1 MRATSSLAP
10 RARPA
15 LRQRGVIM
23 VIALITLAVLL
34 MGAAIAMRS
43 MNATLS
49 SVGNFGFKRDMAN
62 RAELG
67 IRAATTALTAGA
79 LATTASRQAD
89 NVGANYSASL
99 LPSDASGIPLTL
111 LNLSSPSDLNGAGV
125 AGNEITVAAEGLR
138 IVYLIDRFCA
148 TAGAFSQANCLVKGT
163 QTLGGSAP
171 GGALLPPPQPTYR
184 ITVRV
189 TGPRNA
195 YSFFQSTY
203 TTPN

>member
-1 MRATSSLAP
+1 MRPIPIPSSRT
-10 RARPA
+10 RAA
-15 LRQRGVIM
+15 GRQRGVIM

-34 MGAAIAMRS
+34 VGAAITMRS

-67 IRAATTALTAGA
+67 IRAATTALQSGVLSGNGA
-79 LATTASRQAD
+79 RDVNNAA
-89 NVGANYSASL
+89 ANYSASM
-99 LPSDASGIPLTL
+99 LPSDPSGIPLAM
-111 LNLSSPSDLNGAGV
+111 LNLNSPSDINGQGS
-125 AGNEITVAAEGLR
+125 AGNEIVIANEGLR

-148 TAGAFSQANCLVKGT
+148 TAGVFSQANCLVQGSL
-163 QTLGGSAP
+163 TLGGSNGKP
-171 GGALLPPPQPTYR
+171 LLIPPQPTYR

-189 TGPRNA
+189 SGPRNA

-203 TTPN
+203 TTLN

>member
-1 MRATSSLAP
+1 MRPIPTSSS
-10 RARPA
+10 RARA
-15 LRQRGVIM
+15 AGRQRGVIM

-34 MGAAIAMRS
+34 VGAAITMRS

-67 IRAATTALTAGA
+67 IRAATTALQSGVLSGNGA
-79 LATTASRQAD
+79 RDVNNAA
-89 NVGANYSASL
+89 ANYSASML
-99 LPSDASGIPLTL
+99 ASDPSGIPLAM
-111 LNLSSPSDLNGAGV
+111 LNLNSPSDINGQGS
-125 AGNEITVAAEGLR
+125 AGNEIVIANEGLR

-148 TAGAFSQANCLVKGT
+148 TAGVFSQANCLVQGSL
-163 QTLGGSAP
+163 TLGGSNGKP
-171 GGALLPPPQPTYR
+171 LLIPPQPTYR

-203 TTPN
+203 TTLN

>member
-1 MRATSSLAP
+1 MRPTPTSSS
-10 RARPA
+10 RARVA
-15 LRQRGVIM
+15 ARQRGVIM

-34 MGAAIAMRS
+34 IGAAITMRS

-67 IRAATTALTAGA
+67 IRAATTALQTGVLSGNGA
-79 LATTASRQAD
+79 RDVNNAA
-89 NVGANYSASL
+89 ANYSASM
-99 LPSDASGIPLTL
+99 LPSDPSGIPLAM
-111 LNLSSPSDLNGAGV
+111 LNLNSPSDINGQGS
-125 AGNEITVAAEGLR
+125 AGNEIVIANEGLR

-148 TAGAFSQANCLVKGT
+148 TAGVFSQANCLVQGSL
-163 QTLGGSAP
+163 TLGGSNGKP
-171 GGALLPPPQPTYR
+171 LLIPPQPTYR

-189 TGPRNA
+189 SGPRNA

-203 TTPN
+203 TTLN